1 MVQLRRGDGCDDD
14 DDDDEEEEGGG
25 IVESGRVK
33 NRPTYIPGCMRR
45 NTSTQKKYSTTKNF
59 IRNMKFIK
67 TPPLPPSLPP
77 TALHKSRHASQ
88 QL

>member
-14 DDDDEEEEGGG
+14 DDDEEEEEEEGGG
-25 IVESGRVK
+25 IVDSGRVK
-33 NRPTYIPGCMRR
+33 NRPTYIPGWMRR

-59 IRNMKFIK
+59 ISNMKFIK
-67 TPPLPPSLPP
+67 TPPSLPP